1 MSKISTYSLADEP
14 LQLSDRLIGTE
25 APRPIPSATPLA
37 TKNFSLGELLQ
48 LFSSN
53 FPAASLQA
61 VLDTD
66 NTAIQDIN
74 LTGTIYTTLIEPE
87 NIRDILGSQGTTFQ
101 FLSKAANGINW
112 VDLPLSTPTL
122 DEVLA
127 EGNTSQRFAKVGGI
141 YLYDELFNDYSS
153 ILMKSRRFVFTN
165 DLGQQYLSIFQD
177 TISLRDSVFLYSFN
191 IKKPS
196 TLSNNHTAFFQDTS
210 GTVAYLQDIPDEIEL
225 TTVGSSGPATLIG
238 NTLNIP
244 VYSGGSGTVPTLDE
258 VLDSGN
264 TSELNANIGELGLYD
279 PANDAYAEIN
289 SNNNLFLFKNSIG
302 NIVFTIEQALFTV
315 HKTNAISAIISS
327 NTLTSTRNFELPNA
341 SGTIALTSDIS
352 VPTLDEVLDEG
363 NISEL
368 NANIGELG
376 LYDSLNSQYYKIVAN
391 DELFKFK
398 NNLGSNIFI
407 VGYSEF
413 SLFNGTGAI
422 AANFSSALLTITRN
436 FQFPNASGT
445 IALTSDIPSL
455 LGYVPYIGAVSS
467 VNLGEYE
474 LKAGQLSLDTSPTGT
489 LSVGTTQW
497 NDTIGSSQT
506 LLKGGAVIL
515 KNGVDLVARVVNKV
529 TPNATLLRAN
539 YQAVRISGAQGQR
552 LAVSYAQANND
563 NNSADTI
570 GLVCENISTNQ
581 EGFIITVGQLEE
593 INTTGSLQGETWS
606 DGDVLYLSP
615 TTPGKLTNIKPNGS
629 TGHIV
634 VMGYVEY
641 SHAIH
646 GKIYVKIMNGWEL
659 DELHNVYINSPAN
672 NNVLAYTS
680 STQLWENKT
689 IDTILGFTPYR
700 YINTAQSVG
709 SNVSGETQLIRVTIP
724 ANTFT
729 ASDKFYFRLGFS
741 KVGTANA
748 ATIRMKLTTA
758 SSMPAGATS
767 QIAIASIGATA
778 LYAPVERNMAIN
790 GGNLKGFFFTSANV
804 SDSGTSTAAWSSVA
818 LDVTQTQYFYV
829 SITPAAATADVTYLE
844 YVEISNI

>member
-122 DEVLA
+122 DAVLKA
-127 EGNTSQRFAKVGGI
+127 GNISQRFAKVGGI
-141 YLYDELFNDYSS
+141 YLYDERFTGYSS
-153 ILMKSRRFVFTN
+153 ILMKSRRFVFTD

-210 GTVAYLQDIPDEIEL
+210 GTIAYLQDIPDEIEL

-238 NTLNIP
+238 STLNIP

-258 VLDSGN
+258 VLDEGN
-264 TSELNANIGELGLYD
+264 T
-279 PANDAYAEIN
+279 
-289 SNNNLFLFKNSIG
+289 
-302 NIVFTIEQALFTV
+302 
-315 HKTNAISAIISS
+315 
-327 NTLTSTRNFELPNA
+327 
-341 SGTIALTSDIS
+341 
-352 VPTLDEVLDEG
+352 
-363 NISEL
+363 SEL

-413 SLFNGTGAI
+413 SLFNGTGTI

-455 LGYVPYIGAVSS
+455 LGYVPYTGATSN
-467 VNLGEYE
+467 VNLGNNDLYVNEIFLYDGPNDNYGTIHFTDSNFHIE
-474 LKAGQLSLDTSPTGT
+474 DADGHPLFVVEDGFLQIHKSPT
-489 LSVGTTQW
+489 
-497 NDTIGSSQT
+497 I
-506 LLKGGAVIL
+506 
-515 KNGVDLVARVVNKV
+515 
-529 TPNATLLRAN
+529 
-539 YQAVRISGAQGQR
+539 
-552 LAVSYAQANND
+552 
-563 NNSADTI
+563 
-570 GLVCENISTNQ
+570 
-581 EGFIITVGQLEE
+581 
-593 INTTGSLQGETWS
+593 
-606 DGDVLYLSP
+606 
-615 TTPGKLTNIKPNGS
+615 
-629 TGHIV
+629 
-634 VMGYVEY
+634 
-641 SHAIH
+641 
-646 GKIYVKIMNGWEL
+646 
-659 DELHNVYINSPAN
+659 
-672 NNVLAYTS
+672 
-680 STQLWENKT
+680 
-689 IDTILGFTPYR
+689 
-700 YINTAQSVG
+700 QS
-709 SNVSGETQLIRVTIP
+709 
-724 ANTFT
+724 
-729 ASDKFYFRLGFS
+729 
-741 KVGTANA
+741 
-748 ATIRMKLTTA
+748 
-758 SSMPAGATS
+758 
-767 QIAIASIGATA
+767 
-778 LYAPVERNMAIN
+778 
-790 GGNLKGFFFTSANV
+790 NL
-804 SDSGTSTAAWSSVA
+804 
-818 LDVTQTQYFYV
+818 
-829 SITPAAATADVTYLE
+829 
-844 YVEISNI
+844 